1 MSLNSTSRI
10 KIIDLISEGPIL
22 GTHGAGGGD
31 DGRRNIFLDKTPL
44 VEEIG
49 GSDQINFEGVSVQE
63 RQGHENQDALPT
75 EYTAENAWVSTL
87 TSVGV
92 EVGKSYSETKKK
104 NEAGYEINDQ
114 IVNMDYGGCSGSSD
128 QGGQT
133 ITSSSKGTSF
143 SFGGYDLHSPVV
155 RTIPNDSVTHVKLI
169 FTIGALYSVAQE
181 SLAKGQ
187 LFWGRIKVKISGKA
201 QNANYGSPIEITKQ
215 GICTEGYQF
224 KSPLIPL
231 LEADGVWRGPYSIKV
246 EKITDGE
253 NDYEIKRQFF
263 EDIELN
269 IPLESGR
276 RNQLVWSHI
285 EEKKAVN
292 PNNASEVAAQTWSYP
307 NSALMGLSIPTT
319 QFASLPERAYRVRG
333 RTVDVPDNAVVRD
346 DGSLAFPAGAN
357 FNGGVRPEKK
367 YTTCPVCCMIDL
379 LTNER
384 YGCGEFISKDKISWI
399 DYYPLIKYANELIT
413 TATGTE
419 PRFAINTTIGS
430 QEDAYAV
437 LQDMA
442 SVFRGITYWANN
454 TIQISGDGNWDTTS
468 KHVFTNSNVVGGYF
482 LYQGSSLKKRAT
494 SLKIRYN
501 DPEDFYKSNYVIQQ
515 VDDLIDKY
523 GYNEREIVAFGC
535 SSRTQA
541 QRMARW
547 ILKTE
552 ELADETVSF
561 SVGLEGLFVL
571 PGQIFNISDQMR
583 AADRYGGLIASAT
596 TSSIV
601 VDAYPDNLSS
611 NSKLHCMIPPEGAS
625 NATWSQAGTTITIT
639 SNSHG
644 FAVDDQVYIGVT
656 SGGASSDYYV
666 VVTSATNSF
675 TVEATDELTASG
687 SCTVADPN
695 TEGAVTME
703 SRSFTYNSTTKTFSV
718 TSPFS
723 RAPVVQSP
731 FHVTDADSIPQQQY
745 RCLGIAENKEEAT
758 YTIEAVRFD
767 PNIYNYVDNVNNDA
781 PPINTK
787 INLANVNPPAP
798 ISITLKANSERE
810 NNNTINTVNVSWQ
823 PFEGSS
829 AGVSFTYEL
838 RWRIGDGG
846 NWQHLETNST
856 GTTLKNIPVGTK
868 VYAQVRAK
876 SLLDN
881 QRHSRW
887 VIAGVFTVPVETQSD
902 YVQADSLLPPDIYN
916 LYAQIIGEH
925 LNLSWNFDNS
935 GQNLNELKVVIR
947 HSADVTGSAA
957 WSSSVRYAAISAT
970 TDQITLPVVN
980 GEYLVKL
987 ENPKGRKSQNA
998 KSVVVNITSSVANKV
1013 IHTANEKTSNYPG
1026 EKIGCG
1032 YSGSLGGLVL
1042 NANQRNGTYYFQNL
1056 ETDLGGVYEVKL
1068 KRDFVGRGLILDD
1081 LIGEYVNGI
1090 AVGRGLID
1098 LWPSVDGPE
1107 ADNNSSELYFRV
1119 STDATEP
1126 NQHWLLED
1134 GDALAQETALTDL
1147 LLTEI
1152 SSLFG
1157 DWIVFREG
1165 RYSGRVFQFKAELER
1180 TDMNETPLIDNLGCT
1195 INLDLRIESPET
1207 AISSAMTG
1215 DPQPPKP
1222 ITYPKPFYS
1231 TPDVAINVNNLNS
1244 GEYYEITSESK
1255 TGFSVIFKN
1264 SSNAVITKNFKYHA
1278 VGYGAK
1284 EA

>member
-187 LFWGRIKVKISGKA
+187 LFWGRIKVKISVKA

-601 VDAYPDNLSS
+601 VDAY
-611 NSKLHCMIPPEGAS
+611 
-625 NATWSQAGTTITIT
+625 
-639 SNSHG
+639 
-644 FAVDDQVYIGVT
+644 F
-656 SGGASSDYYV
+656 
-666 VVTSATNSF
+666 
-675 TVEATDELTASG
+675 DEL
-687 SCTVADPN
+687 
-695 TEGAVTME
+695 
-703 SRSFTYNSTTKTFSV
+703 
-718 TSPFS
+718 
-723 RAPVVQSP
+723 
-731 FHVTDADSIPQQQY
+731 
-745 RCLGIAENKEEAT
+745 EE
-758 YTIEAVRFD
+758 
-767 PNIYNYVDNVNNDA
+767 
-781 PPINTK
+781 K
-787 INLANVNPPAP
+787 
-798 ISITLKANSERE
+798 
-810 NNNTINTVNVSWQ
+810 
-823 PFEGSS
+823 
-829 AGVSFTYEL
+829 
-838 RWRIGDGG
+838 
-846 NWQHLETNST
+846 
-856 GTTLKNIPVGTK
+856 
-868 VYAQVRAK
+868 
-876 SLLDN
+876 
-881 QRHSRW
+881 
-887 VIAGVFTVPVETQSD
+887 
-902 YVQADSLLPPDIYN
+902 
-916 LYAQIIGEH
+916 
-925 LNLSWNFDNS
+925 
-935 GQNLNELKVVIR
+935 
-947 HSADVTGSAA
+947 
-957 WSSSVRYAAISAT
+957 
-970 TDQITLPVVN
+970 
-980 GEYLVKL
+980 
-987 ENPKGRKSQNA
+987 
-998 KSVVVNITSSVANKV
+998 
-1013 IHTANEKTSNYPG
+1013 
-1026 EKIGCG
+1026 
-1032 YSGSLGGLVL
+1032 
-1042 NANQRNGTYYFQNL
+1042 
-1056 ETDLGGVYEVKL
+1056 
-1068 KRDFVGRGLILDD
+1068 
-1081 LIGEYVNGI
+1081 
-1090 AVGRGLID
+1090 
-1098 LWPSVDGPE
+1098 
-1107 ADNNSSELYFRV
+1107 
-1119 STDATEP
+1119 
-1126 NQHWLLED
+1126 
-1134 GDALAQETALTDL
+1134 
-1147 LLTEI
+1147 
-1152 SSLFG
+1152 
-1157 DWIVFREG
+1157 
-1165 RYSGRVFQFKAELER
+1165 
-1180 TDMNETPLIDNLGCT
+1180 
-1195 INLDLRIESPET
+1195 
-1207 AISSAMTG
+1207 
-1215 DPQPPKP
+1215 
-1222 ITYPKPFYS
+1222 
-1231 TPDVAINVNNLNS
+1231 
-1244 GEYYEITSESK
+1244 
-1255 TGFSVIFKN
+1255 
-1264 SSNAVITKNFKYHA
+1264 
-1278 VGYGAK
+1278 
-1284 EA
+1284 